1 MDAAE
6 QQALYAR
13 QRAELI
19 QATTAPVDEAPK
31 EIPTMMPSCGELYS
45 PAEPSY
51 AGTLRG
57 QLSVQSYCGG

>member
-19 QATTAPVDEAPK
+19 QGHYGA
-31 EIPTMMPSCGELYS
+31 SR
-45 PAEPSY
+45 
-51 AGTLRG
+51 RG
-57 QLSVQSYCGG
+57 A